1 MNCCNHNC
9 NQGRDCPSRVAK
21 IGRRYHAKE
30 PCLPSP
36 APRRLKRMAKWM
48 LIGIATVYLPI
59 LALLVLHA

>member
-9 NQGRDCPSRVAK
+9 NQGRDCPSRVTK

-48 LIGIATVYLPI
+48 LIGIATVYLPV